1 MRTIETGRAIG
12 AALAALAL
20 CLAALAAACTS
31 DDDPPDV
38 TVEAPAAASPAGG
51 SGADSGSSSA
61 DSSDSDDAGD
71 SGADDSGGSSGD
83 ADDDASDTVSNVNQN
98 PSGAGPDLDT
108 SMNDALVGAAPL
120 DLATW
125 TVEPTLSPGE
135 LVAEGTLEA
144 GAVLFFPAFG
154 EGYAFAVHYIG
165 QEEPLVVLLPDLGP
179 LEQWRTDLTVA
190 PTEHEIEGPSFR
202 LRAYSP
208 LFMDV
213 GDPTGLELR
222 LYGFDASGEPALLAA
237 REIVAR

>member
-179 LEQWRTDLTVA
+179 AGAMAHRPHRRADGA
-190 PTEHEIEGPSFR
+190 RDRGPVV
-202 LRAYSP
+202 P
-208 LFMDV
+208 
-213 GDPTGLELR
+213 
-222 LYGFDASGEPALLAA
+222 PARLLAA
-237 REIVAR
+237 LHGRRRPDGPGTAPLRLRRLRRARAPRRP